1 MVQPGSLRGIQSREG
16 EGAGQRAEEGFQR
29 GWGLSQLEAFVDLN
43 KGAELPPWDSWGS
56 PPPPVS
62 LAQERELSALKG
74 SMGSG
79 CRRAQGGPFL

>member
-43 KGAELPPWDSWGS
+43 TGAELPRGTAGAPLPHQSPW
-56 PPPPVS
+56 PK
-62 LAQERELSALKG
+62 KG
-74 SMGSG
+74 S
-79 CRRAQGGPFL
+79 